1 MNSMSL
7 PDVHKFILK
16 SISMFCFSLNPP
28 NPNFSSDCAH
38 MHGNPTTHLI
48 MQGIRI
54 IGSIGSEPAPSSH
67 HTAKL
72 HMFPQVGDSE
82 KMVKTWKNSTMWHSL
97 IVMLLLWGRYWV
109 AVLWNQPGFER
120 IDGSICIEYVHYLF
134 SITQLPKW
142 FEEDLAVVL
151 VYLFMF
157 NKVKYCPRVHSWFA

>member
-28 NPNFSSDCAH
+28 NPNFSSDFAH

-54 IGSIGSEPAPSSH
+54 IGSIGSEPAPSSP

-82 KMVKTWKNSTMWHSL
+82 KMVKTWKNSTMWHTFIDCDAAAVGEILSSCTMKPTRVWKNWWKYL
-97 IVMLLLWGRYWV
+97 YWV
-109 AVLWNQPGFER
+109 CSLLILNHTVA
-120 IDGSICIEYVHYLF
+120 
-134 SITQLPKW
+134 K
-142 FEEDLAVVL
+142 VVWRGL
-151 VYLFMF
+151 G
-157 NKVKYCPRVHSWFA
+157 CCSRVFIHVQQG